1 MPDPHCPHLA
11 PVGGWCR
18 LATNFKCPAKPGR
31 VGCPYPNVGSLEQ
44 RTSERH
50 SSKEVTMSEHHRVFA
65 ELAKPFPASEIQW
78 KVQSVSRDRRRALV
92 LAYLDARAIMD
103 RLDAVVGPA
112 GWTDSYEIYPVSETG
127 NQQLA
132 RAKCRLTILGV
143 AKEDVGE
150 ASMTTDQAASVKAA
164 VSDALKRAAVK
175 FGVGRYLYRLDST
188 WVDYDDTKKAPL
200 ETPNLP
206 AWALPGADEPAPS
219 PLPERA
225 PVVPARP
232 VSPAASPVAQKD
244 AQAERVGISKMPAP
258 QGDTMLA
265 EMIRTVRELPGGEAT
280 LRRLVSG
287 DWSRRSVEEKRRL
300 YADLRRAHRELSSKS
315 A

>member
-31 VGCPYPNVGSLEQ
+31 VGCPTPNVGSLEQ
-44 RTSERH
+44 RSSERH
-50 SSKEVTMSEHHRVFA
+50 ATKEATMTEQHRVFA
-65 ELAKPFPASEIQW
+65 ELAKPFPAQEIQW

-103 RLDAVVGPA
+103 RLDAIVGPA
-112 GWTDSYEIYPVSETG
+112 GWTDSYEVYPVAETG

-132 RAKCRLTILGV
+132 RAKCSLTILGIT
-143 AKEDVGE
+143 KEDVGE
-150 ASMTTDQAASVKAA
+150 SSMTTDQASSVKAA

-200 ETPNLP
+200 ETPALP
-206 AWALPGADEPAPS
+206 AWALPTEEPRAV
-219 PLPERA
+219 PLPDRLPVLPNRA
-225 PVVPARP
+225 PVA
-232 VSPAASPVAQKD
+232 SPATSNN
-244 AQAERVGISKMPAP
+244 AEARANISKMPAP

-280 LRRLVSG
+280 LRRLVNG

-300 YADLRRAHRELSSKS
+300 YADLRRAHRELSSKPLKS

>member
-1 MPDPHCPHLA
+1 
-11 PVGGWCR
+11 
-18 LATNFKCPAKPGR
+18 
-31 VGCPYPNVGSLEQ
+31 VGCPTPNVGSLEQ

-50 SSKEVTMSEHHRVFA
+50 ASKEVTMSEHQRIFT

-78 KVQSVSRDRRRALV
+78 KVQSVSRDRKRALV

-112 GWTDSYEIYPVSETG
+112 GWTDSYEVYPVAETG

-132 RAKCRLTILGV
+132 RAKGSLTILGV
-143 AKEDVGE
+143 TKEDVGE
-150 ASMTTDQAASVKAA
+150 SSMTTDQASSVKAA

-175 FGVGRYLYRLDST
+175 FGVGRYLYRLDAT

-200 ETPNLP
+200 ETPKLP
-206 AWALPGADEPAPS
+206 AWALPGAEEPAMN
-219 PLPERA
+219 PLPNTLPNRLPSLPSRA
-225 PVVPARP
+225 
-232 VSPAASPVAQKD
+232 AASAQD
-244 AQAERVGISKMPAP
+244 ARAGISKMPAP
-258 QGDTMLA
+258 EGDTILA
-265 EMIRTVRELPGGEAT
+265 DMIRNVRELPGGEAT

-300 YADLRRAHRELSSKS
+300 YADLRRVHRELSSKS